1 MPGCKSRLSALPV
14 LTYWST
20 LRAGSRNSRFSP
32 RPGASHGHESPT
44 HLPQISAM
52 PGCEPALAA
61 LPVLTYWSTLRAGS
75 RHHQSSLRPDENL

>member
-1 MPGCKSRLSALPV
+1 
-14 LTYWST
+14 
-20 LRAGSRNSRFSP
+20 
-32 RPGASHGHESPT
+32 
-44 HLPQISAM
+44 M